1 MRKRALLFVLAIVLA
16 GGIMVHPCQAQKDY
30 PKQTIEV
37 MCPFSAGG
45 SFDLYARL
53 VADIVPKYLG
63 GSMVVINK
71 TGGGGTTTV
80 ADMINSKPDGYKIGI
95 LDAAYFST
103 AVKSQKVPF
112 NPNDIVPLN
121 TFLELKLGLDVK
133 GDAPWKTLDEALAYA
148 KQNKGKFRFGHA
160 GRGLTSYMNTK
171 IIFEKAGATMIDVP
185 YKGSPESITAL
196 LGGHLDAISQP
207 HGAIAAQVKAG
218 AIRYLVVYSDRR
230 FSDLKDVPTALELGY
245 PDAAKLMPLLGAWVH
260 KDTPQEI
267 KTKITN
273 AFNKAFEDPAFKKG
287 IIDIGDEPTFGGPQ
301 KMLDLIKVQADVSVP
316 ILKDL
321 GLYVGN

>member
-1 MRKRALLFVLAIVLA
+1 MWKRALLFVLAVILT
-16 GGIMVHPCQAQKDY
+16 GGIMVHPAQAKDY
-30 PKQTIEV
+30 PNQTIEV
-37 MCPFSAGG
+37 LCPFSAGG

-53 VADIVPKYLG
+53 VADILPKYLG
-63 GSMVVINK
+63 GSMIVINK
-71 TGGGGTTTV
+71 TGGAGTTAV

-103 AVKSQKVPF
+103 AVKTQKVPF
-112 NPNDIVPLN
+112 NPTDVVPLN
-121 TFLELKLGLDVK
+121 TFLVLKLGLTVK
-133 GDAPWKTLDEALAYA
+133 GDATWKTLNEVLAYA
-148 KQNKGKFRFGHA
+148 KQNKGKFRFGHT

-185 YKGSPESITAL
+185 YKGAPESITAL
-196 LGGHLDAISQP
+196 LGGHLDAISMP

-230 FSDLKDVPTALELGY
+230 YSDLQDIPTSLELGY

-260 KDTPQEI
+260 KDTPPEI
-267 KTKITN
+267 KKTITD
-273 AFNKAFEDPAFKKG
+273 AFKKAFEDPAFKQG
-287 IIDIGDEPTFGGPQ
+287 IISIGDEPTFGDPK
-301 KMLDLIKVQADVSVP
+301 KMLDLIKVQEGVSVP